1 MCNIFITG
9 GIKTCI
15 TFKNVASMQFEVEKL
30 LMKQNGNDLL
40 RILEAL
46 SNPYRLRIIASL
58 KDRRKYVSELAREI
72 GISRPL
78 LYLHLQRLEGADL
91 VSGSLELSNDGKAMK
106 FYELTDFNIPLSPE
120 TIAKLVPTLSVKVPQ
135 KDDEE

>member
-1 MCNIFITG
+1 MN
-9 GIKTCI
+9 
-15 TFKNVASMQFEVEKL
+15 E
-30 LMKQNGNDLL
+30 NGNDLL

-58 KDRRKYVSELAREI
+58 KDRRNYVSELAREI

-78 LYLHLQRLEGADL
+78 LYLHLQKLEGAGL

-106 FYELTDFNIPLSPE
+106 FYELTDFNIPLTPE
-120 TIAKLVPTLSVKVPQ
+120 TIAKLVPTLSTKVSQ

>member
-1 MCNIFITG
+1 MN
-9 GIKTCI
+9 
-15 TFKNVASMQFEVEKL
+15 E
-30 LMKQNGNDLL
+30 NGNDLL

-78 LYLHLQRLEGADL
+78 LYLHLQRLEGAGL

-120 TIAKLVPTLSVKVPQ
+120 TIAELVPTLST
-135 KDDEE
+135 KDSQIGDE

>member
-1 MCNIFITG
+1 MI
-9 GIKTCI
+9 
-15 TFKNVASMQFEVEKL
+15 E
-30 LMKQNGNDLL
+30 NGNNLL
-40 RILEAL
+40 LILEAL

-120 TIAKLVPTLSVKVPQ
+120 TIAKLVPTLSAKVSQ